1 MEKDSV
7 DCGFDLSNK
16 GETLRD
22 SSLPLGN
29 CPANIRSWGA
39 FENSLSPHTALS
51 DTSQGMQ
58 YEATECRLPTVEVS
72 FCFVFCLQTV
82 GKKAEV

>member
-1 MEKDSV
+1 MEEDTV
-7 DCGFDLSNK
+7 DCASDLSNK
-16 GETLRD
+16 DEMLRD
-22 SSLPLGN
+22 SSRFLGN
-29 CPANIRSWGA
+29 CPANIRSWEA